1 MNAALHQRILDC
13 ITRCEAPDAA
23 LVLDIYRFQAEAVPV
38 YRHYNLLRGI
48 DPLQVNSLRG
58 VPFLPVSF
66 FKTHAVIADGAE
78 QQLVFTSSGTTGQ
91 VTSQHRVADVSLYEH
106 SFRAA
111 FRLFYGPITDYV
123 VLALLPSY
131 LERGG
136 SSLVYMA
143 EHLIRDSG
151 HAESGFYLHDYAG
164 LAATLRRLHDAGKK
178 ILLLGVTYALL
189 DLAEQFPQELPE
201 LIIMET
207 GGMKGKRR
215 EMIRE
220 ELHEILKRAF
230 HVPAI
235 HSEYGMTELFS
246 QAYSKGD
253 GTFFCP
259 PWMQVLVRD
268 ANDPFTYLPQG
279 RTGGVNLV
287 DCANLY
293 SCSFIEVADL
303 GRLHADG
310 GFEILGRFDHSD
322 MRGCNLLIG

>member
-1 MNAALHQRILDC
+1 MNAELHRRIQAC
-13 ITRCEAPDAA
+13 IARCEVPDEA
-23 LVLDIYRFQAEAVPV
+23 LLLDIYRFQAEAVPV
-38 YRHYNLLRGI
+38 YRQYNELRGI
-48 DPLQVNSLRG
+48 DPLQVKRLRD

-66 FKTHAVIADGAE
+66 FKTHAVIADGME

-91 VTSQHRVADVSLYEH
+91 VTSQHRVADVSLYEQ
-106 SFRAA
+106 SFLSA
-111 FRLFYGPITDYV
+111 FQLFYGPVTDYV

-143 EHLIRDSG
+143 DRLIRESG
-151 HAESGFYLHDYAG
+151 NTESGFYLHDYAK

-189 DLAEQFPQELPE
+189 DLAEQFPQALPE
-201 LIIMET
+201 LHIMET

-220 ELHEILKRAF
+220 ELHELLKHAF
-230 HVPAI
+230 KVPAI

-246 QAYSKGD
+246 QAYSKGE
-253 GTFFCP
+253 GLFFCP

-303 GRLHADG
+303 GRLHANG

-322 MRGCNLLIG
+322 LRGCNLLIG

>member
-1 MNAALHQRILDC
+1 MNAALHQRILSC
-13 ITRCEAPDAA
+13 ISRRETPDLA
-23 LVLDIYRFQAEAVPV
+23 LLLDIYRFQAAKVPV
-38 YRHYNLLRGI
+38 YRRYHKLRRI
-48 DPLQVNSLRG
+48 DPQQVNSLQAI
-58 VPFLPVSF
+58 PFLPVSF
-66 FKTHAVIADGAE
+66 FKTHPVLASGFTE
-78 QQLVFTSSGTTGQ
+78 QLVFTSSGTTGQ
-91 VTSQHRVADVSLYEH
+91 ITSQHRVADVSLYEQ
-106 SFRAA
+106 SFLAA
-111 FRLFYGPITDYV
+111 FDLFYGPVTDYV

-143 EHLIRDSG
+143 DRLIRESNNP
-151 HAESGFYLHDYAG
+151 ESGFYLHDYAA
-164 LAATLRRLHDAGKK
+164 LAAKLRRLHDAGEKV
-178 ILLLGVTYALL
+178 LLLGVTYALL
-189 DLAEQFPQELPE
+189 DLAEQFPQPLPN
-201 LIIMET
+201 LVMMET

-220 ELHEILKRAF
+220 ELHEILMRAF
-230 HVPAI
+230 QLPAI

-253 GTFFCP
+253 GLFFCP
-259 PWMQVLVRD
+259 PWMQIHIRD
-268 ANDPFTYLPQG
+268 ANDPFSYLPHG

-303 GRLHADG
+303 GRQRADG

-322 MRGCNLLIG
+322 LRGCNLLIG

>member
-1 MNAALHQRILDC
+1 MNAALHHRIMDC
-13 ITRCEAPDAA
+13 IARCAAPDAA
-23 LVLDIYRFQAEAVPV
+23 LVLDIYRFQAAAVPV
-38 YRHYNLLRGI
+38 YRQYNELRGI
-48 DPLQVNSLRG
+48 DPRQVNSLHEI
-58 VPFLPVSF
+58 PFLPVSF
-66 FKTHAVIADGAE
+66 FKTHAVIAAGE
-78 QQLVFTSSGTTGQ
+78 QQQVVFTSSGTTGQ
-91 VTSQHRVADVSLYEH
+91 VTSQHRVADVELYEH
-106 SFRAA
+106 SFRSA
-111 FRLFYGPITDYV
+111 FQHFYGPVSDYV

-131 LERGG
+131 LERDG

-143 EHLIRDSG
+143 DCLIRESG
-151 HAESGFYLHDYAG
+151 NPESGFYLHDYAG

-189 DLAEQFPQELPE
+189 DLAEQFPQQLPGVV
-201 LIIMET
+201 IMET

-220 ELHEILKRAF
+220 ELHEILKAAF
-230 HVPAI
+230 HVAAI
-235 HSEYGMTELFS
+235 HSEYGMTELLS
-246 QAYSKGD
+246 QAYSKGE
-253 GTFFCP
+253 GLFFCP

-310 GFEILGRFDHSD
+310 SFEILGRFDHSD